1 MGVLMFI
8 HSDRGTQFEFEL
20 FKQLCTYLGITK
32 SKTTAYRPQS
42 DGMRER
48 INRTIEEIL
57 SKYVAENQR
66 DWVSIC
72 LWSSQHIGHLLMI
85 VLVFLLPFYSLAANQ
100 DFQNL
105 LMGDPPPPHKM
116 KIICPQTIRST

>member
-8 HSDRGTQFEFEL
+8 HSDRGTQFESEL

-48 INRTIEEIL
+48 INRTIEEML

-66 DWVSIC
+66 DWVSIY
-72 LWSSQHIGHLLMI
+72 
-85 VLVFLLPFYSLAANQ
+85 YSLAANQ

-105 LMGDPPPPHKM
+105 LMGDPPPPTK
-116 KIICPQTIRST
+116 